1 MQNIKSCNYFFDK
14 VSLSFLLLFIQ
25 SIIQLQLILIFF
37 PFFLLLLLQFPLKMK
52 IGLPEID
59 QTCQF
64 LLDQQH
70 SNNSVSTTADQLKSK
85 YQKLTEQL
93 ISFSKSKTQFG
104 ISTNSTNQLT
114 SSSEF
119 GSISIDTE
127 SFIN

>member
-1 MQNIKSCNYFFDK
+1 
-14 VSLSFLLLFIQ
+14 
-25 SIIQLQLILIFF
+25 
-37 PFFLLLLLQFPLKMK
+37 MK

-70 SNNSVSTTADQLKSK
+70 SNKCVSTTADQLKSK

-93 ISFSKSKTQFG
+93 ISFSKTKTQFG

-127 SFIN
+127 TFIN

>member
-1 MQNIKSCNYFFDK
+1 
-14 VSLSFLLLFIQ
+14 
-25 SIIQLQLILIFF
+25 
-37 PFFLLLLLQFPLKMK
+37 MK